1 MKRLVLSFLLAGA
14 ALHADFDAVHWKLR
28 RPITIAPSGPTSSFA
43 IDPSVY
49 RGATSAGADLR
60 IVHDGAETPYACTT
74 LSGASRETELHPTL
88 IDQGYVPGTGV
99 RVALDVQRQ
108 GQHNRVRLSTF
119 ERNFRQR
126 VRIETADNPD

>member
-1 MKRLVLSFLLAGA
+1 MRRLVLSLLLATA
-14 ALHADFDAVHWKLR
+14 ALHADFDPVHWKLR
-28 RPITIAPSGPTSSFA
+28 RPIAVAAGPTSSFRV
-43 IDPSVY
+43 DPSIY
-49 RGATSAGADLR
+49 RGAASAGVDLR

-99 RVALDVQRQ
+99 RVALDVQRE
-108 GQHNRVRLSTF
+108 GQHNRLKLSTF

-126 VRIETADNPD
+126 VRIETAD